1 MICGIIALEAGN
13 GAEIAMLY
21 SLAEFLSIILPLL
34 RAAKVRDI
42 VEIGAEAGTMT
53 RKMIAYTAEAGGRLT
68 EIEAMPSADLEA
80 LVATAPHARLKKG
93 LSLEILPT
101 LEAADAYLIDGDHNY
116 YTVLHELLAI
126 RRTVR
131 AARRDR
137 KSVA

>member
-53 RKMIAYTAEAGGRLT
+53 RKMIAYTAEAGGDWRQRQLRF
-68 EIEAMPSADLEA
+68 A
-80 LVATAPHARLKKG
+80 G
-93 LSLEILPT
+93 
-101 LEAADAYLIDGDHNY
+101 G
-116 YTVLHELLAI
+116 
-126 RRTVR
+126 
-131 AARRDR
+131 
-137 KSVA
+137 